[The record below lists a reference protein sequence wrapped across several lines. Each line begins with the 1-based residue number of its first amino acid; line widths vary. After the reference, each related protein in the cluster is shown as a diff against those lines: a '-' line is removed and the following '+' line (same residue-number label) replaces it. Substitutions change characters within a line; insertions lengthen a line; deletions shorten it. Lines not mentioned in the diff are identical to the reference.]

1 MVSQAPKVVELSF
14 GFIPNFFYV
23 TIILENTRNW
33 SKPMKKFLIIV
44 VVLAVIIAGGYAWFT
59 YRNQQAQEE
68 LMASLQTTEADYG
81 TLTATIGATGV
92 VRSNQTAQLNWQT
105 SGTVEQVGAL
115 VGDGVTTDQVLA
127 SLSETSLP
135 QTVILAQADLV
146 SAQKALDDL
155 MNSQLQ
161 QAQALQ
167 AVENA
172 RKALEDL
179 LNPELQQ
186 ALALQ
191 AIADAQQAV
200 DYYER
205 QVNNLQT
212 TANQSNIDAAQAQ
225 VTIAK
230 DALDRAKE
238 KFEPYAG
245 KPETNLTRATLQA
258 KLSEAQQQYDFA
270 VRQLNALTGTAG
282 ETEVAVAQANLSTAQ
297 AQLAEAK
304 REYERIKDG
313 PSDADVALLE
323 AQLEEAERE
332 YERIKDGPDPD
343 DIAVAEARIAAAEAT
358 VNQAFIKAPFN
369 GAITMVDV
377 KPGDQASPGTVAF
390 RIDDLSHLLVDLQ
403 VSEVDINQ
411 IKEGQEVTMSFDA
424 ILASEYHGEVVDVAL
439 VGNNI
444 AGVVNFTVTI
454 ELLDADEEVRPGM
467 TSAVNIVI
475 EQINEA
481 LLIPN
486 RAVRVVDGERVVYT
500 LKNGQLEP
508 VQITIGSSSDL
519 YSEVIDGELEPGDM
533 VVLNPPSTMINF
545 GGPPGRGGF

>member
-1 MVSQAPKVVELSF
+1 
-14 GFIPNFFYV
+14 
-23 TIILENTRNW
+23 
-33 SKPMKKFLIIV
+33 MKKFLIIILI
-44 VVLAVIIAGGYAWFT
+44 LAVLIGGGYAWFT
-59 YRNQQAQEE
+59 YRAQKAQEE
-68 LMASLQTTEADYG
+68 MMASLQTAEVDYG

-92 VRSNQTAQLNWQT
+92 VRSNQEAQLTWQT

-115 VGDGVTTDQVLA
+115 VGNQVTADQVLA
-127 SLSETSLP
+127 SLLETSLP
-135 QTVILAQADLV
+135 QNVILAQADLV
-146 SAQKALDDL
+146 SAQKSLDDL
-155 MNSQLQ
+155 LNSQLQ

-172 RKALEDL
+172 EKALEDL

-205 QVNNLQT
+205 QVNNLKSSAGQ
-212 TANQSNIDAAQAQ
+212 ADIDAAQAQ

-238 KFEPYAG
+238 KFDPYAN
-245 KPETNLTRATLQA
+245 KPESNLTRANLQA
-258 KLSEAQQQYDFA
+258 NLAAAQQQYDFA
-270 VRQLNALTGTAG
+270 VRQLNALQGTAS
-282 ETEVAVAQANLSTAQ
+282 ETEISVAEANLATSQ
-297 AQLAEAK
+297 AQLEEAK

-313 PSDADVALLE
+313 PSEADVALLE
-323 AQLEEAERE
+323 AQLAEAQRE
-332 YERIKDGPDPD
+332 YERVKDGPDPD
-343 DIAVAEARIAAAEAT
+343 DIAVAEARIAAADAT

-369 GAITMVDV
+369 GTVTMVDL
-377 KPGDQASPGTVAF
+377 KPGDQVNPGTLAF
-390 RIDDLSHLLVDLQ
+390 RVDDLSRLLVDLE

-424 ILASEYHGEVVDVAL
+424 ILAKEYHGEVVDVAL

-454 ELLDADEEVRPGM
+454 ELLDADDAVRPGM

-475 EQINEA
+475 EQIDEA

-486 RAVRVVDGERVVYT
+486 RAVRVVEGERVVYILENGALKPIPIT
-500 LKNGQLEP
+500 LGA
-508 VQITIGSSSDL
+508 SSDL
-519 YSEVIDGELEPGDM
+519 YSEIIEGDLQAGDSI
-533 VVLNPPSTMINF
+533 VLNPPSMFLQGNF
-545 GGPPGRGGF
+545 GGPPGGGGF

>member
-1 MVSQAPKVVELSF
+1 
-14 GFIPNFFYV
+14 
-23 TIILENTRNW
+23 
-33 SKPMKKFLIIV
+33 
-44 VVLAVIIAGGYAWFT
+44 
-59 YRNQQAQEE
+59 
-68 LMASLQTTEADYG
+68 
-81 TLTATIGATGV
+81 V
-92 VRSNQTAQLNWQT
+92 VRSIQTAQLTWQT
-105 SGTVEQVGAL
+105 SGTVDQVNTLVGAE
-115 VGDGVTTDQVLA
+115 VSTDEVLA
-127 SLSETSLP
+127 SLMETSLP

-146 SAQKALDDL
+146 SAEKGLDDL

-161 QAQALQ
+161 QAQTLQ

-172 RKALEDL
+172 EKALEDL

-212 TANQSNIDAAQAQ
+212 TASQTNIDAAQAQ

-282 ETEVAVAQANLSTAQ
+282 ETEVSVAQANLATSQ
-297 AQLAEAK
+297 AQLAEAQ

-313 PSDADVALLE
+313 PSEADVALLE

-358 VNQAFIKAPFN
+358 VSQAYIQAPFD
-369 GAITMVDV
+369 GVITMVDV
-377 KPGDQASPGTVAF
+377 KPGDQASPGAVAF
-390 RIDDLSHLLVDLQ
+390 RVDDLSHLLVDLE

-424 ILASEYHGEVVDVAL
+424 ILAKEYHGEVVEVAL

-475 EQINEA
+475 EQIDEA

-486 RAVRVVDGERVVYT
+486 RAVRVVDGERVVYI
-500 LKNGQLEP
+500 LKNGMLEP
-508 VQITIGSSSDL
+508 VEITLGSSSDL
-519 YSEVIDGELEPGDM
+519 YSEVIDGELQAGDTI
-533 VVLNPPSTMINF
+533 VLNPPSMMLNF
-545 GGPPGRGGF
+545 GGPPGGGGF

>member
-1 MVSQAPKVVELSF
+1 
-14 GFIPNFFYV
+14 
-23 TIILENTRNW
+23 
-33 SKPMKKFLIIV
+33 MKKFLIIV
-44 VVLAVIIAGGYAWFT
+44 VVLAVIIGGGYAWIT
-59 YRNQQAQEE
+59 YSAQQAQEE
-68 LMASLQTTEADYG
+68 LMANLQTTEVEYG

-92 VRSNQTAQLNWQT
+92 VRSNQAAQLAWQT
-105 SGTVEQVGAL
+105 SGTVEQVQTM
-115 VGDGVTTDQVLA
+115 VGETVTTDQVLA
-127 SLSETSLP
+127 SLMETTLP
-135 QTVILAQADLV
+135 QSVIMAQADLV
-146 SAQKALDDL
+146 SAQKGLDDL

-172 RKALEDL
+172 EKALEDL

-191 AIADAQQAV
+191 SIADAQQAV

-212 TANQSNIDAAQAQ
+212 TASQTNIDAAQAQ

-230 DALDRAKE
+230 DALDKAKE

-245 KPETNLTRATLQA
+245 KPESNLTRANLQA

-270 VRQLNALTGTAG
+270 VRQYNSLTGTAG
-282 ETEVAVAQANLSTAQ
+282 ETEVSVAQANLATSQ
-297 AQLAEAK
+297 AQLAEAQ
-304 REYERIKDG
+304 RSYERIKDG
-313 PSDADVALLE
+313 PSEADVALLE
-323 AQLEEAERE
+323 AQLAEAERE

-343 DIAVAEARIAAAEAT
+343 DIAVAEARVAAAEAT
-358 VNQAFIKAPFN
+358 VSQAFITAPFD
-369 GAITMVDV
+369 GVITLVDV
-377 KPGDQASPGTVAF
+377 KPGDQANPGTVAF
-390 RIDDLSHLLVDLQ
+390 RVDDLSRLLVDLE

-424 ILASEYHGEVVDVAL
+424 ILANEYHGEVVEVAL

-454 ELLDADEEVRPGM
+454 ELLDADDEVRPGM
-467 TSAVNIVI
+467 TSAVSIVI
-475 EQINEA
+475 QQIDEA

-500 LKNGQLEP
+500 LKNGMLEP
-508 VQITIGSSSDL
+508 VTVTLGSSSDL
-519 YSEVIDGELEPGDM
+519 YSEVIDGDLQAGDTI
-533 VVLNPPSTMINF
+533 VLNPPSMLLQ
-545 GGPPGRGGF
+545 GGPMGGGPGF

>member
-1 MVSQAPKVVELSF
+1 
-14 GFIPNFFYV
+14 
-23 TIILENTRNW
+23 
-33 SKPMKKFLIIV
+33 MKKFLIILV
-44 VVLAVIIAGGYAWFT
+44 ILAVIIGGGYAWFT
-59 YRNQQAQEE
+59 YRAQKAQEE
-68 LMASLQTTEADYG
+68 MMANLQTAEVDYG

-92 VRSNQTAQLNWQT
+92 VHSNQAAQLAWQT
-105 SGTVEQVGAL
+105 SGTVEQVGTQ
-115 VGDGVTTDQVLA
+115 VGDEVNADQVLA
-127 SLSETSLP
+127 ALLETSLS
-135 QTVILAQADLV
+135 QNIILAQADLV
-146 SAQKALDDL
+146 SARKALDDL

-186 ALALQ
+186 AMALQ

-212 TANQSNIDAAQAQ
+212 TASQTNIDAAQAQ
-225 VTIAK
+225 VTITK

-238 KFEPYAG
+238 KFEPYAN

-282 ETEVAVAQANLSTAQ
+282 DTEIAVAQANLATSQ
-297 AQLAEAK
+297 AQFVEAQ

-313 PSDADVALLE
+313 PSEADVALLE

-358 VNQAFIKAPFN
+358 VNQAVIKAPFD
-369 GAITMVDV
+369 GVITMVDV
-377 KPGDQASPGTVAF
+377 KPGDQANPGTAVF
-390 RIDDLSHLLVDLQ
+390 RVDDLSRLLVDLE

-424 ILASEYHGEVVDVAL
+424 ILAKEYHGEVVDVAL

-475 EQINEA
+475 NQIDEA

-500 LKNGQLEP
+500 LKNGMLEP
-508 VQITIGSSSDL
+508 VQITLGASSDL
-519 YSEVIDGELEPGDM
+519 YSEVIDGELEAGDTL
-533 VVLNPPSTMINF
+533 VLNPPSTTLNF
-545 GGPPGRGGF
+545 GGPPGGGGF